1 MGKYSAV
8 LLPAEEI
15 TDPDVEP
22 NSKWIPE
29 IDEDLSEEFYPQEI
43 QSTKAEKKD
52 KKKKKAK
59 NVTNKR
65 KSVEVASEDSEEEE
79 TITMETAD

>member
-15 TDPDVEP
+15 TDPDNESD
-22 NSKWIPE
+22 SKWIPE
-29 IDEDLSEEFYPQEI
+29 LDDDIGEEFYPQEI
-43 QSTKAEKKD
+43 QNTATVKKD
-52 KKKKKAK
+52 KKKKKTKAS
-59 NVTNKR
+59 KR
-65 KSVEVASEDSEEEE
+65 KSVEAEPDDSEEEE

>member
-15 TDPDVEP
+15 TDPDREP
-22 NSKWIPE
+22 DSKWIPE
-29 IDEDLSEEFYPQEI
+29 IDEDLSGEFYSEQPPSI
-43 QSTKAEKKD
+43 NPEKKS

-59 NVTNKR
+59 TGASKQTPNEAV
-65 KSVEVASEDSEEEE
+65 SEDSEEEE
-79 TITMETAD
+79 TITMDAVD

>member
-15 TDPDVEP
+15 TDPDQP
-22 NSKWIPE
+22 TSKWIPE
-29 IDEDLSEEFYPQEI
+29 IDEDISDEFYPEVI
-43 QSTKAEKKD
+43 EPIAAKKKD
-52 KKKKKAK
+52 KKRKKAT
-59 NVTNKR
+59 VTINKQ
-65 KSVEVASEDSEEEE
+65 KSGEAASDDSEEEE

>member
-15 TDPDVEP
+15 TDPDKES
-22 NSKWIPE
+22 NSKWVPE
-29 IDEDLSEEFYPQEI
+29 IDEDIGEEFYSQEI
-43 QSTKAEKKD
+43 QTIKAGEKD
-52 KKKKKAK
+52 KKRKTAS
-59 NVTNKR
+59 VTEDKR
-65 KSVEVASEDSEEEE
+65 KSGEAESDDSEEEE